1 MRGHH
6 LTLGGTQTPK
16 VAARL
21 QSGQV
26 MPQISP
32 EQPPTPPCNGLW
44 AAREGAWSLLP
55 SDPGQKG
62 QIRDEDSMSG
72 GCAPDQSGSQA
83 SRLSPASR
91 RAGGVGWGPGP
102 PGYSSAQQPQ
112 GHIPFGAATPLP
124 APIPPPASSKA
135 EKASPGP
142 FCEGSLLARTE
153 LLRYRL
159 AGDALSVDTY

>member
-1 MRGHH
+1 M
-6 LTLGGTQTPK
+6 QTPK
-16 VAARL
+16 VASRL

-62 QIRDEDSMSG
+62 QIGDEDSMSG

-83 SRLSPASR
+83 SRLGPASR
-91 RAGGVGWGPGP
+91 HAGGVGWGPGP
-102 PGYSSAQQPQ
+102 LWLLLST
-112 GHIPFGAATPLP
+112 AALGTHPLWCRCSI
-124 APIPPPASSKA
+124 ASPIPPPALSKA